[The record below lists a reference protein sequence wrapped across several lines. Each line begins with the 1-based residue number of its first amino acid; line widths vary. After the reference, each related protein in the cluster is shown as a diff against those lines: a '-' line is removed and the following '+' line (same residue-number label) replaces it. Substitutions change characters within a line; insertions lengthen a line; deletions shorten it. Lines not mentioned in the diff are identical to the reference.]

1 MNLNKVARQAG
12 AIYLSL
18 AIFGPFALIYVPNKL
33 VVRGDA
39 AATASNVVSHETLFR
54 VAIVADLV
62 SVVLFIFAGMAL
74 YRLLHGVNRLWALL
88 MLSLVLVSAAVG
100 FLNVL
105 NYIAALNL
113 FNGADFLSAIDK
125 PERDA
130 LGMLFM
136 RLKSQGNFINEMFW
150 GLWLLPFGLLV
161 YRSGF
166 LPRFIGVWLILNC
179 AAYVILSMIALLF
192 PTAYGTAFL
201 VAQPLLFGELAIIL
215 WLLIKGAKVRPGA
228 GITEPLGTPLGEAV

>member
-1 MNLNKVARQAG
+1 MNLNKAAREAG

-39 AATASNVVSHETLFR
+39 AATANNVVSHEMLFR
-54 VAIVADLV
+54 IAIVADLI

-74 YRLLHGVNRLWALL
+74 YRLLHSVNRLWALL
-88 MLSLVLVSAAVG
+88 MLGLVLVSAAVG

-105 NYIAALNL
+105 NYVAALNL
-113 FNGADFLSAIDK
+113 FTGADFLSAIDK
-125 PERDA
+125 AQRDA

-150 GLWLLPFGLLV
+150 GVWLLPFGLLV

-166 LPRFIGVWLILNC
+166 LPRVLGIWLIFNC
-179 AAYVILSMIALLF
+179 AAYVVLSMIALLF
-192 PTAYGTAFL
+192 PVAYGTAFL
-201 VAQPLLFGELAIIL
+201 VAQPFLFGELAIIL
-215 WLLIKGAKVRPGA
+215 WLLIKGARMRPGSSIPTA
-228 GITEPLGTPLGEAV
+228 VGTPLGEAV